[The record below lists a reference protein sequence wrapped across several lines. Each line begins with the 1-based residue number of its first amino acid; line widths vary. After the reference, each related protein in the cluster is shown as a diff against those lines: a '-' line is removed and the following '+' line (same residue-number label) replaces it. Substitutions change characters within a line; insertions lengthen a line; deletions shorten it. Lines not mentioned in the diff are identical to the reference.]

1 MAFGIG
7 IAFYQRIRRGRIQQR
22 YNQLIADTPMGPI
35 RMDDETSESGSEDE
49 LLNVTETTLGLP
61 PSQGSSATA
70 FVNSGFR
77 ATSSPNV
84 SSDAS
89 TNFLSASSSVN
100 DDHNSTIIAPTTSTA
115 QTAFDSPTT
124 ASTSTA
130 GPSNSGQAS
139 PVHPQQENIGQKTP
153 VAATG
158 HTTPT
163 TSSTPTTEQ
172 SNVDQGSPVQH
183 PLANIDQET
192 PVAAS
197 STSIGSFVDRM
208 RNVTRQRNRRTVSQ
222 SDPTRVQ
229 PKRLVKKERN
239 YKE

>member
-7 IAFYQRIRRGRIQQR
+7 IAFYRRIRRGRIQQR
-22 YNQLIADTPMGPI
+22 YNQLITDVPMGPI

-61 PSQGSSATA
+61 PSQGSSVNT
-70 FVNSGFR
+70 FVNPGFR

-100 DDHNSTIIAPTTSTA
+100 ADHNSTIVASSAATDQNT
-115 QTAFDSPTT
+115 PTT

-130 GPSNSGQAS
+130 ESPNVDQVS
-139 PVHPQQENIGQKTP
+139 PVQPQQENIGHETP
-153 VAATG
+153 VAG
-158 HTTPT
+158 P
-163 TSSTPTTEQ
+163 
-172 SNVDQGSPVQH
+172 SNADQISPVQH
-183 PLANIDQET
+183 PLANIGQET
-192 PVAAS
+192 PVSTS

-229 PKRLVKKERN
+229 PKRAVKKARN